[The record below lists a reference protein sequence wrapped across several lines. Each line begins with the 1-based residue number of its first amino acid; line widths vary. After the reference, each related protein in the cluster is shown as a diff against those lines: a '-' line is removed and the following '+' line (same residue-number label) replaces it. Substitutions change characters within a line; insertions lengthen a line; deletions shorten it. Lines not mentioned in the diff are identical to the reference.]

1 MTGGKRLTRLTGKVS
16 PVSEVSS
23 RLRLSRPEKAGRVL
37 DDGSAVLLNLIR
49 NEGQKHRLPDQDLD
63 DLTQDICVWLLR
75 AGPPAQITRPWIR
88 AVVRNF
94 VLRFRRRSYRKAL
107 RERALT
113 TEVPS
118 RENRFT
124 GEFSAIRM
132 TLDEVSARLPGRE
145 RTILK
150 LVRCGFSFPEAADR
164 AGIPRG
170 SRQYFRMRL
179 LGRLRQEL
187 RPSTEPMRLPS

>member
-1 MTGGKRLTRLTGKVS
+1 MTGGKRLTRLKGKVTL
-16 PVSEVSS
+16 VSEVLFC
-23 RLRLSRPEKAGRVL
+23 LRLSRPDKAARAL
-37 DDGSAVLLNLIR
+37 DDGSAVLLDLIR

-63 DLTQDICVWLLR
+63 DLTQDVCVWLLR

-113 TEVPS
+113 TDVRSPED
-118 RENRFT
+118 RIN
-124 GEFSAIRM
+124 GELSAIRM
-132 TLDEVSARLPGRE
+132 TLDQVSARLPGRE

-150 LVRCGFSFPEAADR
+150 LVRRGFSFPEAADR

-170 SRQYFRMRL
+170 SRQYFRLRL

-187 RPSTEPMRLPS
+187 RPSTGPMRPPS